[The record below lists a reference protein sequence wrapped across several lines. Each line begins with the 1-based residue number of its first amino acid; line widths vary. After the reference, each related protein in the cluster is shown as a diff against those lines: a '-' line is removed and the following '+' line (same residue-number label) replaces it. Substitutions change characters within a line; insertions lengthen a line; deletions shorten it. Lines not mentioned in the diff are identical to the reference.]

1 MNYGTIYKIT
11 NIVTGQYYIGKTIYD
26 IALRFRQHCN
36 DAHNRHDNSIL
47 HHAMNKYGYDNF
59 AIEVIEDNIPE
70 DQLDT
75 KESYYIA
82 ALNSGKEHGNYN
94 MTEGGDGGRTSS
106 KFNGETIWELYR
118 MLADVEAYPR
128 VKDIADYFGMDES
141 QVAKINKGIYWRNSQ
156 LTYPIRKTKQ
166 YRTPTETNSGKNNPR
181 ARKVLCVEL
190 GISFNTIEEAN
201 NYFGVKHSHISNCC
215 NGNRNVA
222 LDYHWRYLTNNEVC

>member
-47 HHAMNKYGYDNF
+47 HHAMNKYGYENF

-82 ALNSGKEHGNYN
+82 TLNSGKEH
-94 MTEGGDGGRTSS
+94 
-106 KFNGETIWELYR
+106 
-118 MLADVEAYPR
+118 
-128 VKDIADYFGMDES
+128 
-141 QVAKINKGIYWRNSQ
+141 
-156 LTYPIRKTKQ
+156 
-166 YRTPTETNSGKNNPR
+166 
-181 ARKVLCVEL
+181 
-190 GISFNTIEEAN
+190 
-201 NYFGVKHSHISNCC
+201 
-215 NGNRNVA
+215 
-222 LDYHWRYLTNNEVC
+222 